1 MALPKINS
9 SPKYE
14 MTIPSTGE
22 TVRFRPF
29 LIKEEKS
36 MLIAAE
42 SGETNIILKSIVDT
56 LEACIDKD
64 IKMYE
69 LATFDIEYMFL
80 QLRSKSVGETTS
92 VGITCPSCK
101 NSNELKVN
109 INEIEL
115 NLPESTNDTIKLTDD
130 ISVELGYPTFGD
142 ISNSGIDTDNMSGV
156 ENLFNMI
163 QYCFKTVITEEEKFN
178 LKDHSREEIT
188 AFVESLDSKQFN
200 NVRNWIEKIPKL
212 QKDFEFNCTEC
223 NHMIKDKLEGMTSF
237 LY

>member
-42 SGETNIILKSIVDT
+42 SGESNTILKSLVDT

-64 IKMYE
+64 INMNE

-80 QLRSKSVGETTS
+80 KLRAKSVGETS
-92 VGITCPSCK
+92 SIGVMCQSCEHV
-101 NSNELKVN
+101 NELKVN
-109 INEIEL
+109 INELEI
-115 NLPESTNDTIKLTDD
+115 NVPESKSVIVKLTDD
-130 ISVELGYPTFGD
+130 ISVELGYPSFGD
-142 ISNSGIDTDNMSGV
+142 ISNAGIDADNLSSV
-156 ENLFNMI
+156 ENLFNLI
-163 QYCFKTVITEEEKFN
+163 QYCFKTVITKEEKFN

-188 AFVESLDSKQFN
+188 AFIESLDSTQFSEI
-200 NVRNWIEKIPKL
+200 REWIENIPKL
-212 QKDFEFNCTEC
+212 KHDYELNCVQC
-223 NHMIKDKLEGMTSF
+223 NTMLKSSLEGLSSF
-237 LY
+237 LS